1 MKEHYTAD
9 DLLTRVYDIKDLRKK
24 CIRDASRFRDYPYLD
39 AVYQFYAEI
48 RTQNVKPLAF
58 EVFAEDLKLKI
69 TRDPH
74 LIRAIINGTCKADS
88 KIKADGPG
96 H

>member
-74 LIRAIINGTCKADS
+74 LIRAIINGTCKADFQ
-88 KIKADGPG
+88 D
-96 H
+96 